1 MRLVQI
7 SRGQN
12 RHADSL
18 ATLASSLID
27 EVPRLIKVEVV
38 KEPSIGPKVNVLV
51 VASFEPSWMDLI
63 IEFLAK
69 NRLPSEGKEAEKVR
83 RITARF

>member
-12 RHADSL
+12 RHVDSL
-18 ATLASSLID
+18 ATLASSLTD

-38 KEPSIGPKVNVLV
+38 KEPSIDPKVNGLV
-51 VASFEPSWMDLI
+51 VASFEPS
-63 IEFLAK
+63 
-69 NRLPSEGKEAEKVR
+69 
-83 RITARF
+83 

>member
-12 RHADSL
+12 RHVDSL
-18 ATLASSLID
+18 ATLASSLTD
-27 EVPRLIKVEVV
+27 EVPPQIKVEVV
-38 KEPSIGPKVNVLV
+38 KEPNIDPKVNVLV

-63 IEFLAK
+63 IEFQAK
-69 NRLPSEGKEAEKVR
+69 NRLPSEGKEVDKVHK
-83 RITARF
+83 ITARF

>member
-12 RHADSL
+12 RHANSL
-18 ATLASSLID
+18 ATLASSLTD
-27 EVPRLIKVEVV
+27 EVPPLIKVEVV
-38 KEPSIGPKVNVLV
+38 KEPNIDPKVNVLV
-51 VASFEPSWMDLI
+51 VASFEPSWMDPI
-63 IEFLAK
+63 IEFLAN
-69 NRLPSEGKEAEKVR
+69 NRLPSEGKEADKVR